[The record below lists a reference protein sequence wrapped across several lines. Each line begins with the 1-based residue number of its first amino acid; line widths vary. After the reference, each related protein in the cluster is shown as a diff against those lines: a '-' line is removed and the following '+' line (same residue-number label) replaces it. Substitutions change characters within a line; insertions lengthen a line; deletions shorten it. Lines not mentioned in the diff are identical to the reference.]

1 MFRFLKRIAKQMTG
15 NVPVLDL
22 EPYREQLTQ
31 SMTTAVEG
39 FDGESPI
46 TRVDVWYDLVSMDV
60 PMVRLYLDTHPTGE
74 PCSGTSETFD
84 LMELEFESWADA
96 CQSDVAKVKYTGNQR
111 TVDDEESLCEIVGL
125 FLLEVILSLRD
136 AGVLSTLPCAEKC
149 YIGVATYDG
158 VWGWPDWNDRGN
170 NDMVPPGK

>member
-1 MFRFLKRIAKQMTG
+1 MVKLLTG

-22 EPYREQLTQ
+22 EPYRDQLTRE
-31 SMTTAVEG
+31 MTAAIDG
-39 FDGESPI
+39 FRGECPI

-74 PCSGTSETFD
+74 PCSGSSETFD
-84 LMELEFESWADA
+84 LVELAFEEWAEA
-96 CQSDVAKVKYTGNQR
+96 CQADVATIEYSGKRQ

-125 FLLEVILSLRD
+125 FLLEIILALRD
-136 AGVLSTLPCAEKC
+136 QGVLSKLPCADKC

-158 VWGWPDWNDRGN
+158 VWGWPDWNDRGK
-170 NDMVPPGK
+170 NDMVPSAR